1 MLPFIA
7 NSFIK
12 QQLIDGGVIDEWTN
26 LALSLMENTVEQKII
41 SFRFVGSLMGSFQ
54 EVVQQN
60 EDYLNGIRSNWKE
73 HSMIDFTLLIE
84 EILIILE
91 NLAAEKKPMARRL
104 YQILI
109 EIMEGVIQISDKRQ
123 YLVRGFNTLV
133 ARFPKIPTQYLIE
146 LYK

>member
-54 EVVQQN
+54 EVV
-60 EDYLNGIRSNWKE
+60 
-73 HSMIDFTLLIE
+73 
-84 EILIILE
+84 
-91 NLAAEKKPMARRL
+91 
-104 YQILI
+104 
-109 EIMEGVIQISDKRQ
+109 
-123 YLVRGFNTLV
+123 
-133 ARFPKIPTQYLIE
+133 
-146 LYK
+146 